1 MNSAT
6 MDVNALFAQATLA
19 LKAKRNDEAR
29 KLLAEVLRVNPRH
42 EEAWLALAS
51 VLTDMRQAIDC
62 LKRVLAINPNN
73 ATAQEWLVFAQQ
85 EIDRQEVIKEMT
97 AEEPAVTF
105 DAMAAPQPIG
115 EEPRPV
121 PRLGEYLLEY
131 KFISL
136 EQLNEALAAQSSAAN
151 TGLSRRLGDIL
162 LEQGILTE
170 ERLNF
175 ALREQHRSFYSLF
188 DD

>member
-1 MNSAT
+1 
-6 MDVNALFAQATLA
+6 MDVNALYAQATIA

-29 KLLAEVLRVNPRH
+29 KLLADVLRLNPRH
-42 EEAWLALAS
+42 EDAWLALAS
-51 VLTDMRQAIDC
+51 ILTDMHQAIDC
-62 LKRVLAINPNN
+62 LKRVLAINPQN

-85 EIDRQEVIKEMT
+85 EIDRQAVIKEMT
-97 AEEPAVTF
+97 AEATPAPEAPPAEPAE
-105 DAMAAPQPIG
+105 

-121 PRLGEYLLEY
+121 PRLGEYLLQY
-131 KFISL
+131 KFITL
-136 EQLNEALAAQSSAAN
+136 EQLNAALSAQRAGAKA
-151 TGLSRRLGDIL
+151 GLAKRLGDIL
-162 LEQGILTE
+162 LEQGTLSE

>member
-1 MNSAT
+1 
-6 MDVNALFAQATLA
+6 MDANALYAQATIA

-29 KLLAEVLRVNPRH
+29 KLLAEVIQLNPRH
-42 EEAWLALAS
+42 EDAWLALAS
-51 VLTDMRQAIDC
+51 VLTDMHHAIDC
-62 LKRVLAINPNN
+62 LKRVLVINPDN
-73 ATAQEWLVFAQQ
+73 ATAQEWLIFAQQ
-85 EIDRQEVIKEMT
+85 EIDRQEVIKEML
-97 AEEPAVTF
+97 AEPAVAA
-105 DAMAAPQPIG
+105 AMPSEPSD

-121 PRLGEYLLEY
+121 PRLGEYLMRY

-136 EQLNEALAAQSSAAN
+136 DQLTAALAAQSSAAH
-151 TGLSRRLGDIL
+151 TGLSKRLGDIL
-162 LEQGILTE
+162 LEQGLLTE

>member
-1 MNSAT
+1 
-6 MDVNALFAQATLA
+6 MDVNALYAQATIA

-29 KLLAEVLRVNPRH
+29 KLLAEVLRLNPRH
-42 EEAWLALAS
+42 EDAWLALAS

-62 LKRVLAINPNN
+62 LKRVLAINPQN

-97 AEEPAVTF
+97 AEEAPAPE
-105 DAMAAPQPIG
+105 APPAEPAAE

-131 KFISL
+131 KFITL
-136 EQLNEALAAQSSAAN
+136 EQLNAALSSQRAAAKA
-151 TGLSRRLGDIL
+151 GLAQRLGDIL
-162 LEQGILTE
+162 LEQGTLSE

>member
-1 MNSAT
+1 
-6 MDVNALFAQATLA
+6 MDANALYAQATIA
-19 LKAKRNDEAR
+19 LKSKRNDEAR
-29 KLLAEVLRVNPRH
+29 KLLAEVLRLNPRH
-42 EEAWLALAS
+42 EDAWLALAS

-62 LKRVLAINPNN
+62 LKRVLAINPQN

-85 EIDRQEVIKEMT
+85 EVDRQEVIKEMT
-97 AEEPAVTF
+97 AEAAPAAETPAAEPA
-105 DAMAAPQPIG
+105 A

-121 PRLGEYLLEY
+121 PRLGEYLLQY
-131 KFISL
+131 KFITL
-136 EQLNEALAAQSSAAN
+136 DQLNAALSAQSVAAKV
-151 TGLSRRLGDIL
+151 GLAKRLGDIL
-162 LEQGILTE
+162 LEQGTLTE